1 MARRTN
7 ILATMVMLL
16 ISTSIVVGVGYYK
29 SSIKEGGSFSLKLT
43 QNTNPRGN
51 ATPVTIDL
59 AGIGLP
65 KKLLQPGLVKVSTH
79 GIENKSN
86 KAYLL
91 QFVLTDNS
99 IPVKFNVKDND
110 WDEKNQ
116 VLSSF
121 QPGDKTSFELLFD
134 VPKEMLNNPQIFNG
148 SLKVIDYQTKEPLT
162 AVPIKIINSKG
173 LNGKASSDG
182 DCCDTK

>member
-7 ILATMVMLL
+7 IYITMALL
-16 ISTSIVVGVGYYK
+16 MVSSAIVIGAGYYK
-29 SSIKEGGSFSLKLT
+29 SSIKEGGSFSIKLT
-43 QNTNPRGN
+43 QNTKPPGK
-51 ATPVTIDL
+51 VTVDL
-59 AGIGLP
+59 AGNGLP
-65 KKLLQPGLVKVSTH
+65 KKLVQPGVIRVSSKE
-79 GIENKSN
+79 IENKSN
-86 KAYLL
+86 KAYSL

-121 QPGDKTSFELLFD
+121 QPSDKTSLELLFE

-148 SLKVIDYQTKEPLT
+148 ALKVIDYQTKEPLT
-162 AVPIKIINSKG
+162 EVPIKIINSNG
-173 LNGKASSDG
+173 SNGKASSNG
-182 DCCDTK
+182 ECCTPQ

>member
-7 ILATMVMLL
+7 IYITMALLL
-16 ISTSIVVGVGYYK
+16 ISTSIVVGAGYYK
-29 SSIKEGGSFSLKLT
+29 SSIKEGGSFSIKLT
-43 QNTNPRGN
+43 QNTKYPSN
-51 ATPVTIDL
+51 ATAVTIDL
-59 AGIGLP
+59 AGNGLP
-65 KKLLQPGLVKVSTH
+65 KKLLQPGVIRISSK

-86 KAYLL
+86 KAYSL

-110 WDEKNQ
+110 WDEKNK

-121 QPGDKTSFELLFD
+121 QPGDKTSLELLFD

-148 SLKVIDYQTKEPLT
+148 ALEIIDYQTKESLT
-162 AVPIKIINSKG
+162 AVPIKIVNSKG
-173 LNGKASSDG
+173 SNGKASNG